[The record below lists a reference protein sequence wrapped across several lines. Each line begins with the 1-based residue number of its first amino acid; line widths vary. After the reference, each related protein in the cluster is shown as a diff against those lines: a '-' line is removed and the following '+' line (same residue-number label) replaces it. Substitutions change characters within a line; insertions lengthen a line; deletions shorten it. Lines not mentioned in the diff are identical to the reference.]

1 MFCIFKLPKSV
12 DNGNNPQMRNNA
24 HRYQNDGMFL
34 FNKLGVVIFLIQEYI
49 YIYIKTIA
57 LRTFSY
63 LSEPIDF
70 YCFEI
75 IFQKWLSL
83 QLNSSSPLG
92 FHKHNLSVDGLACG
106 GGGC

>member
-49 YIYIKTIA
+49 YIYKDNCLEDFFLAFRTISF
-57 LRTFSY
+57 L
-63 LSEPIDF
+63 
-70 YCFEI
+70 CF
-75 IFQKWLSL
+75 
-83 QLNSSSPLG
+83 
-92 FHKHNLSVDGLACG
+92 
-106 GGGC
+106 